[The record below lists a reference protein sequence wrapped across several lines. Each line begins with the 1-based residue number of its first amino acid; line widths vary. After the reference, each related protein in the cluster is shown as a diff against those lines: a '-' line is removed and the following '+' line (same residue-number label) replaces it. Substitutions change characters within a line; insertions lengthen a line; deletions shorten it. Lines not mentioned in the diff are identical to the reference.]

1 MSISMFYTVL
11 LVVYKLLLHVLIVYV
26 STTYYIEKMM
36 FLMIYLTSL
45 RDE

>member
-1 MSISMFYTVL
+1 MFYTVL